1 MNNIKLWIKENI
13 YSHYY
18 SILCNAEYI
27 YEKNAEYIYEKYIP
41 FSINNFK
48 RRTAYNKY
56 IIKKNN

>member
-18 SILCNAEYI
+18 SILC
-27 YEKNAEYIYEKYIP
+27 NAEYIYEKYIP